1 MLNTSKLQFYS
12 LNAIAMLAQLG
23 IAIINL
29 ALVYYLRY
37 SVSFS
42 AVLVGLSASTY
53 TFSYLL
59 FCMVLTSFYQRFKPR
74 YSILS
79 SVLIMALSGFVVVNS
94 TSKVVIFSFL
104 FIYGFGMSMLWPQLE
119 SWITRSAEKEQLNK
133 NTAAF
138 NFSWSF
144 GTGISPFITTLL
156 VQVSTRLAFLT
167 AIVVFLFV
175 AALLIALRYNREI
188 RELGAEKDH
197 IEHMVNKNVKD
208 NSTIL
213 RYYSWIAL
221 FLVYTFLSVVLNIF
235 PLYANEVLKISTRLS
250 GILLFLRGMVTCF
263 AFIVLGR
270 NHWWTF
276 SAKLIFLCQAIYILL
291 ILFSANTTNIY
302 LISISFILFG
312 IIFAFA
318 YSFSIFHSASGAL
331 DRGRR
336 MTIHEVI
343 LTFGTIIGASCGGYI
358 YDKLSYSMIF
368 YYFAGISGVI
378 LALEALIY
386 ITKKHNKVH

>member
-1 MLNTSKLQFYS
+1 MLDTKKIQFYS
-12 LNAIAMLAQLG
+12 LNAIAMLAQMG

-37 SVSFS
+37 DASFS
-42 AVLVGLSASTY
+42 ATLVGLAASTY

-59 FCMVLTSFYQRFKPR
+59 FCIVCASFYQRFKPR
-74 YSILS
+74 YCVLT
-79 SVLIMALSGFVVVNS
+79 SVLTMAFSAFVVVNS
-94 TSKVVIFSFL
+94 LSKVVIFIFL
-104 FIYGFGMSMLWPQLE
+104 FIYGLGMSMLWPQLE
-119 SWITRSAEKEQLNK
+119 SWITRNAEKDELNK

-156 VQVSTRLAFLT
+156 VQSSTTLAFST
-167 AIVVFLFV
+167 AIAIFIVV
-175 AALLIALRYNREI
+175 AIILIVLRYNKEI
-188 RELGAEKDH
+188 KELGAEKDH
-197 IEHMVNKNVKD
+197 ISTMVDKNLKD

-235 PLYANEVLKISTRLS
+235 PLYANEVLKISTNAS
-250 GILLFLRGMVTCF
+250 GLLLFLRGMITCF
-263 AFIVLGR
+263 AFIALGK

-276 SAKLIFLCQAIYILL
+276 SPRLIFLVQFIYILI
-291 ILFSANTTNIY
+291 ILFSANTTNIV
-302 LISISFILFG
+302 LIAISFILFG
-312 IIFAFA
+312 IIFSFA

-331 DRGRR
+331 NRGLR

-343 LTFGTIIGASCGGYI
+343 LTFGTIIGASLGGYI
-358 YDKLSYSMIF
+358 YDKLSYNMIF
-368 YYFAGISGVI
+368 YYFAISAGII
-378 LALEALIY
+378 LLVELI
-386 ITKKHNKVH
+386 IFKTKQHSKLK

>member
-276 SAKLIFLCQAIYILL
+276 SAKLIFLCQAIYIVL

-358 YDKLSYSMIF
+358 YDKLSYNMIF